1 MADPLRRTLLAKLR
15 GKKAK
20 KGATLG
26 GCGGFGSAAA
36 AYGSRGGKEKVLQ
49 AQRDEALRVVVL
61 AGMDLTAERLSTYEN
76 CVQAEGLAGA
86 PEIRAA
92 VASRRASACREEGRG
107 HRGPRVAAEMK
118 HFVSGP
124 RQRSVG
130 DSIGF
135 GDSSCHAPDRAQAHP
150 GALTPAASCAGEGTE
165 LRGLARMAGTA
176 GAAQENE
183 ANWTFDSGP
192 TLETISQSGASP
204 GSAVSAE
211 ESVVIR
217 NIESYGP
224 DCLGDTGE
232 TAGSPQ
238 SPAFFPT
245 ELRIC
250 EIKMTSLCSAALRH
264 PLDSEDDDYYDNEIL
279 PFYETARPKS
289 NHDRADV
296 EEPGQGKGRVIDR
309 GGAHETDRL
318 RNQLQEAYYLL
329 INAMN
334 DISLDFQQIR
344 DDLAAQH
351 ATSSCSSQS
360 RDSLCSRL
368 SVKNVDSD
376 SWSSGGNHSSQHGSD
391 TESLLLCLTGNLESK
406 SRLTSRSMSNLS
418 LTKRPTMLRSASD
431 GAIRYQSKPASPVR
445 TEAYGDRGAS
455 ETRKAAVAKAEGLP
469 EPCVLCSGTSRE
481 ELLRGAGGE
490 EYQAE
495 QLNES
500 SSSVSSLTGSSDSNT
515 EVATHRG
522 PEAKQEQ
529 ADVRTQAVNA
539 ANKAHGVTVN
549 KMQEWMHKGR
559 LLSSEMKQR
568 IEGSSLPRGGG
579 QTQDRALLQAN
590 LRPGTQACVRG
601 GKSVKTKSS
610 TVNAPRQQQP
620 GRTATRCGFSSRA
633 SSKPEN
639 LSSFFLLLLV

>member
-15 GKKAK
+15 GKKTK

-26 GCGGFGSAAA
+26 GELGSAAA
-36 AYGSRGGKEKVLQ
+36 ANGSRGGKEKALQ
-49 AQRDEALRVVVL
+49 TQRDPDEALRVVVL
-61 AGMDLTAERLSTYEN
+61 AGMDWTAERLSTYEN
-76 CVQAEGLAGA
+76 CVQAE
-86 PEIRAA
+86 A
-92 VASRRASACREEGRG
+92 VAVVREEGRG
-107 HRGPRVAAEMK
+107 PRGPGAAAGSPHVQTK
-118 HFVSGP
+118 RFVSAP

-135 GDSSCHAPDRAQAHP
+135 GDSSCHVSEGAQVHVQQPGGPLAPAV
-150 GALTPAASCAGEGTE
+150 SCVCEGTE
-165 LRGLARMAGTA
+165 LRGRGLSHMAGTA
-176 GAAQENE
+176 GAGQECRS
-183 ANWTFDSGP
+183 NWTFDSGP
-192 TLETISQSGASP
+192 TLETNSPSGAVAVYP
-204 GSAVSAE
+204 KCAVSTE

-224 DCLGDTGE
+224 DCLGDTRE

-245 ELRIC
+245 ELQIC
-250 EIKMTSLCSAALRH
+250 DIKRTSLCSTQGSRRY

-279 PFYETARPKS
+279 PFYETARPKT
-289 NHDRADV
+289 NVDRVDV
-296 EEPGQGKGRVIDR
+296 EEPGHGINCNST
-309 GGAHETDRL
+309 HETDRL

-344 DDLAAQH
+344 DDLAAQQ
-351 ATSSCSSQS
+351 ATSSCSSHS

-368 SVKNVDSD
+368 SVKNMDSD

-406 SRLTSRSMSNLS
+406 SRLTSKSTSNLS

-431 GAIRYQSKPASPVR
+431 RAIRYQSKPSSPVP
-445 TEAYGDRGAS
+445 TEAYDDKGAS
-455 ETRKAAVAKAEGLP
+455 ETLKAAVTKAEGLP
-469 EPCVLCSGTSRE
+469 EPYVLYSGISSE
-481 ELLRGAGGE
+481 ELRGAGGE
-490 EYQAE
+490 EDQAE

-500 SSSVSSLTGSSDSNT
+500 SSSVNSLTGSSDSNT
-515 EVATHRG
+515 EVLATHQG
-522 PEAKQEQ
+522 QETKQEQ
-529 ADVRTQAVNA
+529 ADVRTHVVNS

-579 QTQDRALLQAN
+579 QTQDRASLQAN
-590 LRPGTQACVRG
+590 LRPGTQTCVRG

-610 TVNAPRQQQP
+610 TVKTPRQLQP
-620 GRTATRCGFSSRA
+620 GRKAT
-633 SSKPEN
+633 
-639 LSSFFLLLLV
+639 